1 MTGFERH
8 QIDAGSIEA
17 EPEPKQRD
25 EEGRG
30 HDQPAVVK
38 ARCRRSLNGGSIAHG
53 SELDHIIARA
63 LAVIG
68 PDPPTE
74 SDLSYSGGSFRRRL
88 GVDDYGIAARA

>member
-38 ARCRRSLNGGSIAHG
+38 GRCRRSLNGGLIVHG
-53 SELDHIIARA
+53 SELDHFIGRA

-74 SDLSYSGGSFRRRL
+74 SDFSYSGGVF
-88 GVDDYGIAARA
+88 